1 MAAEE
6 QLLVSAGWLL
16 EHYQNPNI
24 RIVDTRFTLGK
35 PDVGR
40 EAYEAGHIPG
50 SVFVDLEK
58 DLSAP
63 VRPDRVGGRH
73 PLPAI
78 SKLEEVFSKAGIS
91 NGHHVIAYDDP
102 STGAGFY
109 AAHLWWLLRYLGHDR
124 VSVLDGGL
132 PAWIAA
138 GGTMVGSPP
147 PLITTAVFRAHPRT
161 EMLVDADYVSNRG
174 ENTVLIDSRAP
185 ERFRG
190 EVEPLDWKAGHIPG
204 AVNCNWAEGLKPG
217 TGEWKGKTEQLHRL
231 AAVTDGREEVLVY
244 CGSGVS
250 AGGNLL
256 ALAIAGIED
265 NVKLYAGSWSDWVSD
280 DNRPIETGA

>member
-1 MAAEE
+1 MAADHA
-6 QLLVSAGWLL
+6 LVSAGWLL

-35 PDVGR
+35 PEAGR
-40 EAYEAGHIPG
+40 AAYDAGHIAG
-50 SVFVDLEK
+50 AVFIDLER

-63 VRPDRVGGRH
+63 VRADRVGGRH
-73 PLPAI
+73 PLPDVA
-78 SKLEEVFSKAGIS
+78 KFEEVFGKLGIS

-102 STGAGFY
+102 STGSGFY
-109 AAHLWWLLRYLGHDR
+109 AAHLWWILRYLGHDN

-132 PAWIAA
+132 PAWIAID
-138 GGTMVGSPP
+138 GKMQGRPSPLQP
-147 PLITTAVFRAHPRT
+147 AAAVFHANVRS
-161 EMLVDADYVSNRG
+161 EMLVDASYVQNRAA
-174 ENTVLIDSRAP
+174 NAVLIDSRAP

-204 AVNCNWAEGLKPG
+204 AVNRNWAEGLEKDG
-217 TGEWKGKTEQLHRL
+217 RWKSREKLQERFSEL
-231 AAVTDGREEVLVY
+231 AASSKPEVIVY

-256 ALAIAGIED
+256 ALELAGVE
-265 NVKLYAGSWSDWVSD
+265 NVKLYAGSWSDWISD
-280 DNRPIETGA
+280 DGRQIATGA